1 MDPAGV
7 AEWIHSHGTGSE
19 IPRTRIVTL
28 DHLPGYRIVE
38 VLGLV
43 TELTSASGWTAER
56 KGNLA
61 LEGALSDLVES
72 AVDLGGNAI
81 IGVTTAT
88 FGAHGGITSGFG
100 GDAVGVLITGTAVQ
114 VAKDTDVPG
123 PAA

>member
-1 MDPAGV
+1 
-7 AEWIHSHGTGSE
+7 
-19 IPRTRIVTL
+19 
-28 DHLPGYRIVE
+28 VE
-38 VLGLV
+38 VRGLV
-43 TELTSASGWTAER
+43 TERRLPRGGQRSER
-56 KGNLA
+56 ERGLQ
-61 LEGALSDLVES
+61 GALSDLVES